1 MLTRRAALKW
11 AGAALAALSIQGTV
25 PAARAQ
31 VPWAPLAVVVARNS
45 PIERLSRF
53 ELKKLYLGA
62 NLQAPGG
69 ERVLAF
75 HQMYSAPDRVA
86 FEHGVLGMGPE
97 ELARYWVD
105 RKIRGESGAPHVVGS
120 PELLQRVVSRL
131 NCSVG
136 YVRLDQ
142 VGPELR
148 VIPIDGVLP
157 GAASYPVTGE
167 KDAPEFA
174 AQRWVRAL
182 LGPDGEL

>member
-1 MLTRRAALKW
+1 
-11 AGAALAALSIQGTV
+11 
-25 PAARAQ
+25 
-31 VPWAPLAVVVARNS
+31 VVVARNS
-45 PIERLSRF
+45 PIDHLSRF

-86 FEHGVLGMGPE
+86 FERSVLGMDPD
-97 ELARYWVD
+97 ELARYWID

-131 NCSVG
+131 NISVG

-157 GAASYPVTGE
+157 GAAGYPVTGE
-167 KDAPEFA
+167 EDAPTFA
-174 AQRWVRAL
+174 AARWVRTL
-182 LGPDGEL
+182 LGSVWEI

>member
-1 MLTRRAALKW
+1 MVTRRAFVKW
-11 AGAALAALSIQGTV
+11 TGVALAALSIQGSSH
-25 PAARAQ
+25 AALAQ
-31 VPWAPLAVVVARNS
+31 TPAPLVVVVARNS
-45 PIERLSRF
+45 PIEHLSRF
-53 ELKKLYLGA
+53 ELKKLYMGA

-86 FEHGVLGMGPE
+86 FEHSVLGMAPD
-97 ELARYWVD
+97 ELARYWID

-131 NCSVG
+131 SYSVG

-148 VIPIDGVLP
+148 VLPIDGILP
-157 GAASYPVTGE
+157 GSAGYPVTGE
-167 KDAPEFA
+167 EEAPTFA
-174 AQRWVRAL
+174 AQRWMKAL
-182 LGPDGEL
+182 LGPDWQL